1 MHAHFRHSLHYTFA
15 SIYIDTTL
23 RRSQGVVYIRNVAAH
38 WLILHS
44 ASARLELKSQRQE
57 LLEEIRKE
65 EANLKG
71 AGVPSAEGLTRAA
84 AVDSFDTLMSS
95 VETQVEA
102 DKVFRPNP
110 AAQSQWTLKFLLK
123 FSFPVFS

>member
-1 MHAHFRHSLHYTFA
+1 M
-15 SIYIDTTL
+15 
-23 RRSQGVVYIRNVAAH
+23 YIRSVAAH
-38 WLILHS
+38 WLVLHS
-44 ASARLELKSQRQE
+44 ASTRLELKSQRQE
-57 LLEEIRKE
+57 LLEEISKE

-84 AVDSFDTLMSS
+84 AVDTFDTLMSS

-110 AAQSQWTLKFLLK
+110 LRSPDGL
-123 FSFPVFS
+123 